1 MTTTRRLL
9 VYTRVKMRL
18 VQLAVAGALL
28 ASPAW
33 TAAQPA
39 PSPAGEVAD
48 LDARYER
55 GRERFAAGDIQ
66 GALDDYRAV
75 YAARPTAE
83 VAGNL
88 GNAAYQLGLW
98 AESAEAL
105 RWGLANLPADDP
117 RRPKFQQR
125 YDQARSKAGALQVA
139 VEPSGATV
147 LVDGLV
153 VELGP
158 KPTYVMPGPRR
169 LEARLDG
176 YQPQTQTVDAAPGVT
191 TTVTMTLAPAGT
203 GAPAPLP
210 TPLPMPVDEG
220 DDHRTTQ
227 LALGITGL
235 IVGAGGIGA
244 GIGLLL
250 AASAKGDDAAV
261 LREQIQSGQG
271 AELGE
276 SPCGEGPVSV
286 NDCPALA
293 DAVDGEATFRAGGIG
308 ALVAGVVVA
317 GLSATYLF
325 WPSGEGGNEGTAL
338 QLDVAPGY
346 AEVRGTF

>member
-1 MTTTRRLL
+1 M
-9 VYTRVKMRL
+9 
-18 VQLAVAGALL
+18 QLALGGALL

-33 TAAQPA
+33 AAAQPA
-39 PSPAGEVAD
+39 PSPTGEVTD

-55 GRERFAAGDIQ
+55 GRQRFAAGDIQ

-75 YAARPTAE
+75 YAARPE
-83 VAGNL
+83 PGVAGNL

-98 AESAEAL
+98 AEAAEAL
-105 RWGLANLPADDP
+105 RWGLANLPPDDP

-139 VEPSGATV
+139 VEPAEATV
-147 LVDGLV
+147 VVDGRV
-153 VELGP
+153 VELGAEP
-158 KPTYVMPGPRR
+158 IYVMPGSRR
-169 LEARLDG
+169 LEAQLDG
-176 YQPQTQTVDAAPGVT
+176 YQRQTQTVDAAPGVT
-191 TTVTMTLAPAGT
+191 TAVTMTLAPLGA

-210 TPLPMPVDEG
+210 TPLPVPVDEG
-220 DDHRTTQ
+220 DDDRTTQ

-271 AELGE
+271 AGLGDN
-276 SPCGEGPVSV
+276 PCGEGPVSV
-286 NDCPALA
+286 SNCPALA
-293 DAVDGEATFRAGGIG
+293 DAVDGEATFQAAGVG
-308 ALVAGVVVA
+308 ALVAGVAVA
-317 GLSATYLF
+317 GLSAVYLF
-325 WPSGEGGNEGTAL
+325 WPSGEDGSNGTAL
-338 QLDVAPGY
+338 QLDLGPGY
-346 AEVRGTF
+346 AGVRGTF